1 MRGALAH
8 DVMARELREEVLR
21 IEVVGV
27 ACVLCIHSNCCFV
40 IGTLFLASRCK
51 ECFTGCARQGG
62 GERARVC
69 TDHTLA
75 HPLNCRGGV
84 VARLSA

>member
-1 MRGALAH
+1 MVVIEGKVVYMSLVQISEHLVLINYIWVILSAGLGTNIITWVWKYGIPPSKPFER
-8 DVMARELREEVLR
+8 RE
-21 IEVVGV
+21 
-27 ACVLCIHSNCCFV
+27 C
-40 IGTLFLASRCK
+40 
-51 ECFTGCARQGG
+51 ECF
-62 GERARVC
+62 

>member
-1 MRGALAH
+1 MVFSNVLDLSSNASANSKLHGMRDLVSPADALSLGA
-8 DVMARELREEVLR
+8 E
-21 IEVVGV
+21 
-27 ACVLCIHSNCCFV
+27 
-40 IGTLFLASRCK
+40 TLFVFLLVSV
-51 ECFTGCARQGG
+51 F
-62 GERARVC
+62 